1 MILPILT
8 QHSPILRQIS
18 KEIKEVTPEVKKYA
32 LDMIETMKNSNGVG
46 LAAPQ
51 IGCNIRLIVIEYK
64 KNSITMINPI
74 IQKKS
79 ILENVSEEGCLS
91 IPGTFGNVKRHTNI
105 VVEMTDLSGNK
116 QTIKAKGMFARIIQH
131 EIDHLDGVLFTD
143 KVLKLT
149 KLSNVI

>member
-18 KEIKEVTPEVKKYA
+18 KEIKEVTPEVKKNA

-51 IGCNIRLIVIEYK
+51 IGSNIRLIVIAYK
-64 KNSITMINPI
+64 NNSITMVNPVI
-74 IQKKS
+74 LKKS
-79 ILENVSEEGCLS
+79 SLENTSEEGCLS

-116 QTIKAKGMFARIIQH
+116 QVIKAKGMFARIIQH